1 MQPEGVLKCV
11 RNFSWKNLEEKD
23 NFTELGLDGGKIR
36 SVLNKRTVNVQDCI
50 QLVQKDMVRLRAVVD
65 TAMKVRVK
73 EKDGNIYWPS
83 ERRQAYRE
91 RGE

>member
-36 SVLNKRTVNVQDCI
+36 SVLNKRTVNV
-50 QLVQKDMVRLRAVVD
+50 
-65 TAMKVRVK
+65 
-73 EKDGNIYWPS
+73 
-83 ERRQAYRE
+83 
-91 RGE
+91 